1 MTAKSKKVLYRL
13 LMVSGLVLIFSTTGR
28 VDWEDRTPGVNSRDL
43 MPFWQ
48 IGLQAGGG
56 LALFFFGLCL
66 EEAAEKTKS
75 EEIEK
80 ITAQIKINRGKE
92 GGKNLCE

>member
-1 MTAKSKKVLYRL
+1 MTAKNKETLGWAF
-13 LMVSGLVLIFSTTGR
+13 MVIGLALIFLTAGR

-43 MPFWQ
+43 MSFWQ

-56 LALFFFGLCL
+56 LALFFFGIRL

-75 EEIEK
+75 EEIER
-80 ITAQIKINRGKE
+80 ITARINRRKE
-92 GGKNLCE
+92 TGRNLCE